1 MDQISIS
8 LKQLLSGELV
18 LRQEQLPREGSS
30 QDQLVANTIGK
41 KRQPKDQR
49 TLLENLSEAKHTPD
63 IPAPSDIN
71 LDLYNK
77 PNTQREETSGLGFG
91 INNRNS
97 KKKNHKTPVIT
108 QEEAPP
114 RFPASQNSSY
124 TKYLNEISTQR
135 LASIANHKI
144 LYIEDSETIK
154 SNIEANRRL
163 LWRTLVQNPRL
174 QNLAKDTLTEYL
186 NANNNKP
193 IKFTF
198 PPENETTNRVTKT
211 VTPENIKELENDPDI
226 QMSVLLAK
234 AKTDPKLRISEG
246 LNLKNILQIIDH
258 MAYISAWKDDSK
270 MANYQHNEPA
280 LRQILD
286 FSIRSTQVQ
295 KLEAEEL
302 DERFPEINTVLS
314 PEILEEKID
323 SKDNKYEVVIPLEE
337 MFKKPSIINPDN
349 LSKIAEAFKKF
360 SDLDFTKDKSLDI
373 FSVPVDPNKPKW
385 PTSTYIRTYTDSG
398 SLAHIAYVEP
408 RLLNIKRPKNTHHEK
423 EEGKVVNDQQLSPVN
438 NHRSIV
444 VNETVLG
451 AQKLLSD
458 LFNPDLYSKQDTTI
472 AETCSNFETQYP
484 SIAKNPLILIN
495 NDKYCNSGV
504 IQYLCFNER
513 FDEASEAFKRA
524 MLKLINTKDK
534 KFLENAVLNVA
545 TNYDNLAIKLCAVSQ
560 ILSYLIDNFSE
571 GASIQVDKN
580 ISSYMQSL
588 HSLIEQRPDL
598 NKILIEELDKEP
610 RKTSRDCLLLFDAIS
625 FFYKY
630 ATTPKL
636 FDDTLKDL
644 IQKLQGEYLYHLF
657 QEDLISE
664 YHKKQTSGSVNIRLS
679 TLDIDHL
686 DLNTRIPSLKK
697 FNITALYSPTTIKQ
711 KLLIGIQTGRAFTQE
726 EIHQSIKEYY
736 EQGNNYQLK

>member
-1 MDQISIS
+1 M
-8 LKQLLSGELV
+8 
-18 LRQEQLPREGSS
+18 
-30 QDQLVANTIGK
+30 
-41 KRQPKDQR
+41 
-49 TLLENLSEAKHTPD
+49 ENLSEAKHTVLD
-63 IPAPSDIN
+63 IPAPSEIDSPKKSTSLKRGAGFGFKSN
-71 LDLYNK
+71 REKNK
-77 PNTQREETSGLGFG
+77 PLSTNTKQ
-91 INNRNS
+91 
-97 KKKNHKTPVIT
+97 
-108 QEEAPP
+108 PP

-295 KLEAEEL
+295 ENGL
-302 DERFPEINTVLS
+302 LS

>member
-1 MDQISIS
+1 M
-8 LKQLLSGELV
+8 K
-18 LRQEQLPREGSS
+18 
-30 QDQLVANTIGK
+30 
-41 KRQPKDQR
+41 
-49 TLLENLSEAKHTPD
+49 NLSEAKHTVLD
-63 IPAPSDIN
+63 IPAPSEIDSPKKSTSLKRGAGFGFKSN
-71 LDLYNK
+71 REKNK
-77 PNTQREETSGLGFG
+77 PLSTNTKQPS
-91 INNRNS
+91 S
-97 KKKNHKTPVIT
+97 
-108 QEEAPP
+108 
-114 RFPASQNSSY
+114 FPASQSSSY
-124 TKYLNEISTQR
+124 TAYLNEISTQR

-186 NANNNKP
+186 NARPDDNKQ
-193 IKFTF
+193 ITFTF

-295 KLEAEEL
+295 ENGL
-302 DERFPEINTVLS
+302 LS